1 MWLRSSQ
8 KGRSVF
14 VTLPADRRKKHTIH
28 GLSVLAVLIFSI
40 GIYTAFIKTAD
51 AQTANPVS
59 HSQALTVTSPSLK
72 STQLST
78 NDTANTQS
86 VSKTPEV
93 TTSQSPTATYVLPQ
107 CTPDNSYQMPTV
119 LAATAPGLNQ
129 VIDDPST
136 YNIYGDTTAEVNSQ
150 MYTCTPVHSTGTGG
164 SAGNYAASTAI
175 TLAWNISYNENP
187 DGLCILIS
195 ANVISHINQVFPNWV
210 ATSGSPASLSV
221 QWQNYITKLHSYEA
235 GHKSLDEQEGSSV
248 YNDLVSM
255 PAISCDTINQAA
267 QAIFSQD
274 TAKYN
279 AANSAYDI
287 SNQFGLKED
296 VSL

>member
-93 TTSQSPTATYVLPQ
+93 TTSQSPTATYVL
-107 CTPDNSYQMPTV
+107 
-119 LAATAPGLNQ
+119 LNQ

-187 DGLCILIS
+187 DGLCSVIS
-195 ANVISHINQVFPNWV
+195 ANVSSHINQVFPNWV